1 MPSVTPSPCYRL
13 PPHSTSLSPCQPPLA
28 YRGLVVPPTRSTP
41 IVADSIPQHL
51 NQTPG
56 IILEMSNITP
66 LGSRFG
72 DSPSNC
78 PDSIMSGRH
87 LSPSNCP
94 DSIASGRHL
103 SPSNCP
109 DSIASGRHL
118 SPSNCPDSIASGRHL
133 SPGKGSEHYVDST
146 SDDLTDPTLGRTRFT
161 LLSPMSSHRFQDE
174 EAELQAMID
183 KLDAV
188 YPDDMSH
195 SSK

>member
-1 MPSVTPSPCYRL
+1 MYCVQQDVLITRVPSVTPSPCCRL
-13 PPHSTSLSPCQPPLA
+13 PPESTSLSASPCQLP
-28 YRGLVVPPTRSTP
+28 YSRLVAPPTRSTP

-66 LGSRFG
+66 LDSRLG
-72 DSPSNC
+72 DSPSNYL
-78 PDSIMSGRH
+78 DSIASGRH
-87 LSPSNCP
+87 LSPSNYP

-103 SPSNCP
+103 SPSNYP

-118 SPSNCPDSIASGRHL
+118 PPGR
-133 SPGKGSEHYVDST
+133 GSEHYVDST
-146 SDDLTDPTLGRTRFT
+146 SHDLTDPTLGRTRFT
-161 LLSPMSSHRFQDE
+161 MPSPMSSHRFQDE

>member
-1 MPSVTPSPCYRL
+1 MYCVQQDVLMTCVPSVTPSPCCRL
-13 PPHSTSLSPCQPPLA
+13 PPEFTSLSASPCQLP
-28 YRGLVVPPTRSTP
+28 YSRLVAPPTRSTP

-66 LGSRFG
+66 LDSRLG
-72 DSPSNC
+72 DSPSNY
-78 PDSIMSGRH
+78 
-87 LSPSNCP
+87 L

-103 SPSNCP
+103 PP
-109 DSIASGRHL
+109 GR
-118 SPSNCPDSIASGRHL
+118 
-133 SPGKGSEHYVDST
+133 GSEHYVDST
-146 SDDLTDPTLGRTRFT
+146 SHDLTDPTLGRTRFT
-161 LLSPMSSHRFQDE
+161 MRSPMSSHRFQDE